1 MKLNIKTPSTSIE
14 WEEYYLF
21 RWKILREPIGLDN
34 QSTKDNLEESSYH
47 LMVTDN
53 NKIIGV
59 GRIHFLNS
67 KEAQI
72 RYMAV
77 DNKYQKKGIGRK
89 IVYGLE
95 EFSKENG
102 RSKIILNAR
111 DNAAKFYSN
120 LGYENLG
127 PIDVGIAIKH
137 FKMAKNLKIILPRS
151 NNT

>member
-1 MKLNIKTPSTSIE
+1 MKLNIKTPSTSVE

-21 RWKILREPIGLDN
+21 RWKILREPIGLDK

-77 DNKYQKKGIGRK
+77 DSKYQK
-89 IVYGLE
+89 
-95 EFSKENG
+95 
-102 RSKIILNAR
+102 
-111 DNAAKFYSN
+111 N
-120 LGYENLG
+120 L
-127 PIDVGIAIKH
+127 D
-137 FKMAKNLKIILPRS
+137 
-151 NNT
+151 

>member
-1 MKLNIKTPSTSIE
+1 
-14 WEEYYLF
+14 
-21 RWKILREPIGLDN
+21 
-34 QSTKDNLEESSYH
+34 
-47 LMVTDN
+47 MVTDN

-77 DNKYQKKGIGRK
+77 DSKYQKKGIGRK

-95 EFSKENG
+95 KFSKENG
-102 RSKIILNAR
+102 RSKITLNAR
-111 DNAAKFYSN
+111 DNAVKFYSN

-127 PIDVGIAIKH
+127 PIDVGIEIKH
-137 FKMAKNLKIILPRS
+137 FKMTKNLKIILPRS